1 MMKFMVILGL
11 AIVVAWGCGD
21 ASRGNAIV
29 GQVKRIKQ
37 MTPMICPDYV
47 EVDLSL
53 GVLRNG
59 VGSTSREDATLAID
73 PSDHATIDVLT
84 RASKSGQIVHLTY
97 NERRIS
103 PCWPDDRVVDA
114 AIEASADGPPATSAV
129 TSGSGLGSGSLPGAG
144 SLPGPGAKAVEGQGS
159 DGR

>member
-1 MMKFMVILGL
+1 MIKVAIILAL
-11 AIVVAWGCGD
+11 AIVVAAGCGD

-37 MTPMICPDYV
+37 MTPMICPDYI

-84 RASKSGQIVHLTY
+84 RASRSGQITHLTY
-97 NERRIS
+97 DERRTS
-103 PCWPDDRVVDA
+103 PCWPNDRVVDA
-114 AIEASADGPPATSAV
+114 ALEVAADGPPETSAV
-129 TSGSGLGSGSLPGAG
+129 TSGATSGSGSGSGPLPG
-144 SLPGPGAKAVEGQGS
+144 S
-159 DGR
+159 GR